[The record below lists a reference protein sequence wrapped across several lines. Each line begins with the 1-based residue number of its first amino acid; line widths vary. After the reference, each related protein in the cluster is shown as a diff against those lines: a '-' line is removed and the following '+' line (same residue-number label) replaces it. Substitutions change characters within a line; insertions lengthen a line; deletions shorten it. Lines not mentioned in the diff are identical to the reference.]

1 MYGWRKHKMQQI
13 KKIKQALEVVGGL
26 SAPSKMP
33 CSSYSI
39 SAKRCNTG
47 SKLAKIEGTVCHN
60 CYALK
65 GNYVRYAKTIDTAHE
80 RRYQA
85 LSNPQWVEAMSF
97 IINKQAMQYF
107 RWHDSGDIQ
116 SFQHLLNIVS
126 VADNCPNTQFWI
138 PTKEFNLVKQYLDT
152 FGSFPNNLI
161 VRVSATKRDSNP
173 PKFQFTSTV
182 HLANSAMGTEC
193 PSYKQ
198 GGKCL
203 DCRNCWDKSIP
214 NVSYK
219 YH

>member
-1 MYGWRKHKMQQI
+1 MQQI
-13 KKIKQALEVVGGL
+13 KTIKQALDIIGGL

-33 CSSYSI
+33 CPSYSI
-39 SAKRCNTG
+39 SAKRCITG

-85 LSNPQWVEAMSF
+85 LSNPQWIEAISF
-97 IINKQAMQYF
+97 IINKQKLEYF

-138 PTKEFNLVKQYLDT
+138 PTKESNLVKQYLDN
-152 FGSFPNNLI
+152 FGDFPSNLI
-161 VRVSATKRDSNP
+161 VRVSATKRDSKP

-182 HLANSAMGTEC
+182 HLANSAIGTEC

-198 GGKCL
+198 AGKCL
-203 DCRNCWDKSIP
+203 DCRNCWNKSIS
-214 NVSYK
+214 NISYK

>member
-1 MYGWRKHKMQQI
+1 MQQKQLI
-13 KKIKQALEVVGGL
+13 KTIKQAMEIIGGL

-85 LSNPQWVEAMSF
+85 LSDPQWIEAMSF

-138 PTKEFNLVKQYLDT
+138 PTKESNLVKQYLDT

-182 HLANSAMGTEC
+182 HLANSAIGTEC

-198 GGKCL
+198 NGKCL

>member
-1 MYGWRKHKMQQI
+1 MQQKQLI
-13 KKIKQALEVVGGL
+13 KTIKQALDIIGGL

-33 CSSYSI
+33 CPSYSI

-65 GNYVRYAKTIDTAHE
+65 GNYIRYAKTIDIAHE

-85 LSNPQWVEAMSF
+85 LSNPQWIEAMSF
-97 IINKQAMQYF
+97 IINKQQLEYF
-107 RWHDSGDIQ
+107 RWHDSGDLQ

-138 PTKEFNLVKQYLDT
+138 PTKESNLVKQYLDT
-152 FGSFPNNLI
+152 FGEFPSNLI

-173 PKFQFTSTV
+173 PKFQHTSTV
-182 HLANSAMGTEC
+182 HLANNATGTEC
-193 PSYKQ
+193 PSFKQ
-198 GGKCL
+198 AGKCL